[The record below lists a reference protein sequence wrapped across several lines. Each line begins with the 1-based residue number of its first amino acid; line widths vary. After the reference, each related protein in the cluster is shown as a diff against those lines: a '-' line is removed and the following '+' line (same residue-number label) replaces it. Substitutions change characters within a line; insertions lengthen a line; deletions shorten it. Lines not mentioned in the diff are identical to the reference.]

1 MIYVS
6 TAYSGNNDLKE
17 SIRILSENGFKN
29 IELSGSF
36 DRCDELEKDLISLKD
51 KYNLNYLCHNYFPGT
66 KQPFVLNMASLND
79 EIYKRSLSHFKNL
92 IKLSKKLNS
101 PKVGFHAGFFV
112 DITSKE
118 IGSNLNV
125 RTLFNRKK
133 SLKRFC
139 EGFNELKDMAGALE
153 LYLENNVIS
162 HANFKAFGNANPLM
176 LTSYNDFVELKEV
189 IDFKLLLDIGHLKV
203 SAVSLGLDFEDE
215 LNKMMS
221 VSDYLH
227 CSDND
232 GLSDQNKP
240 LLVNSKLFQQL
251 KNYPLNGKTITLE
264 IGGGME
270 NIKNCCNL
278 LVGMC

>member
-6 TAYSGNNDLKE
+6 LAYSGNEDLKE
-17 SIRILSENGFKN
+17 SIRMLSDAGFKN
-29 IELSGSF
+29 IELSGNF
-36 DRCDELEKDLISLKD
+36 DLCDELENDLISLKAR
-51 KYNLNYLCHNYFPGT
+51 YNLNYLCHNYFPGT
-66 KQPFVLNMASLND
+66 KQSFVLNMASLND

-101 PKVGFHAGFFV
+101 PKVGFHAGFFM

-118 IGSNLNV
+118 IGSNLSA
-125 RTLFNRKK
+125 RTLFNREK

-162 HANFKAFGNANPLM
+162 HANFKAFGRVNPLM
-176 LTSYNDFVELKEV
+176 LTSYDDFAELKKV

-203 SAVSLGLDFEDE
+203 SAASLGLDFEDE
-215 LNKMMS
+215 LNKMIS

-240 LLVNSKLFQQL
+240 LLVNSDLFQQL
-251 KNYPLNGKTITLE
+251 KNYPLDSKTITLE
-264 IGGGME
+264 IDGGVE
-270 NIKNCCNL
+270 YIKNCYNL
-278 LVGMC
+278 LAGMC